1 MCARERSARVKTF
14 RGGKAG
20 AVGAAAAQAR
30 GGEDVA
36 LKVVSGILCV
46 IFGVDCR
53 SRNNPANE
61 CPGRTKWLLALL
73 N

>member
-1 MCARERSARVKTF
+1 M
-14 RGGKAG
+14 
-20 AVGAAAAQAR
+20 GAAAAQAR

-53 SRNNPANE
+53 SRTNPAYE
-61 CPGRTKWLLALL
+61 FPGRTKWLLALL